1 MELPE
6 EVEEF
11 LLWLRVE
18 RGRSPATVSA
28 YRRDLATFVEWLAD
42 ERSGDVLS
50 CTEDDLVAFLRARQG
65 AGLATST
72 ITRGMVAVRSL
83 FKFLVAEELRA
94 DDPAREVELPRIGRG
109 LPKALSEPE
118 VAQLIAAVEGNGPLA
133 RRDLRRGQCRAR
145 DQKDEREH
153 EQTAHGAQVREH
165 PLAEAGQRRGRLAEV
180 G

>member
-50 CTEDDLVAFLRARQG
+50 CTEDDLVAFLRVRQG

-72 ITRGMVAVRSL
+72 ITSNIAVRINR
-83 FKFLVAEELRA
+83 KR
-94 DDPAREVELPRIGRG
+94 
-109 LPKALSEPE
+109 
-118 VAQLIAAVEGNGPLA
+118 
-133 RRDLRRGQCRAR
+133 
-145 DQKDEREH
+145 
-153 EQTAHGAQVREH
+153 
-165 PLAEAGQRRGRLAEV
+165 
-180 G
+180 